1 MWVANW
7 QISCSFHQFIVLKT
21 SIVHTVLIIPAVLT
35 LLICSVLD
43 SKIVLIAFNYVH
55 PCEHFPLCFNH
66 INCVHCRSLRTICV
80 HCVHC
85 VHCVIAAHL
94 RGLIMFN
101 LLNLFNMFDLLFFY
115 FALIV
120 IITQICSRWS
130 LRSVCYVRSHI
141 HPAHCSSYV
150 LSLLDYSLC

>member
-35 LLICSVLD
+35 LLICSAVD

-55 PCEHFPLCFNH
+55 PCEHFPLCVYH

-85 VHCVIAAHL
+85 VHCVPICVHCVHCVHCVIAAHL
-94 RGLIMFN
+94 RSVCSLCS
-101 LLNLFNMFDLLFFY
+101 
-115 FALIV
+115 
-120 IITQICSRWS
+120 ICSVYS
-130 LRSVCYVRSHI
+130 IYSIYSSFILR
-141 HPAHCSSYV
+141 
-150 LSLLDYSLC
+150 

>member
-21 SIVHTVLIIPAVLT
+21 SIVHRVLIIPAVLI

-55 PCEHFPLCFNH
+55 PCEHFPLCFYH

-85 VHCVIAAHL
+85 VPICVHCVHCVHCVIAAHL
-94 RGLIMFN
+94 RSVCSLCS
-101 LLNLFNMFDLLFFY
+101 
-115 FALIV
+115 
-120 IITQICSRWS
+120 ICSIFS
-130 LRSVCYVRSHI
+130 ICSIYSSFFLR
-141 HPAHCSSYV
+141 
-150 LSLLDYSLC
+150 